1 MKHSQYR
8 SIIILILSQHCASF
22 LHQHAITTAPNFKP
36 SSVGRRLSPRYNY
49 LSIKPCNGII
59 FSKKTRI
66 STTSLLMARDANPNI
81 IFQKV
86 LRAPANSQFFLPNLV
101 DYLQNQFEVPKDLP
115 MVYSGTIPADD
126 DDDDESKKGGEDG
139 RYTIL
144 EWNSPLSRNP
154 DATRME
160 VEVVGIYTEKDE
172 TKGSG
177 LPSMAM
183 VVVKK
188 MNVKDETNALMM
200 KRLFDDSELK
210 ILKALDGA
218 LDDLVDGKVTLQGS
232 ASKRSSRSTTS
243 HDEKRNSEKAF
254 SSVEMDE
261 NGEWSA
267 LESLGEFEGF
277 DDTDGTLADLLIASS
292 GKNLKMEKDVIDA
305 VVTETSSSED
315 VAIPSDATNGEK
327 NSLETKKQDTKSQ
340 EHPKQQKQ
348 QEGGGD
354 FAVLAAKAAAAKQK
368 AKIKSTSVGGDFAV
382 EAAKAAAKKI
392 QKDPKSNKKMVQEE
406 SISKT
411 KKNAPLTKPAVVK
424 DAKVTME
431 NSMPLE
437 LPTIGR
443 SPMLDNLSKRKGSSA
458 AFQVKISNAK
468 NYARRNKLFEDAIA
482 EKNQRKEREDPKEKS
497 INLVVDDTVDA
508 SSLTEQDRQEKLDQ
522 VPFETI
528 SYSRLNSS
536 SSSSTDEKKVTK
548 TDEEIEQDILKAA
561 LDIMPGSLNQ
571 DDSEG
576 SMTTEELL
584 KSILKF
590 GDEKKEEEAD
600 GRGFV
605 RGAFSKA
612 KELTSGDKTTSKVKF
627 KDVSKMPSPMEN
639 LKYED
644 DVDVAKEKLTPEEEL
659 KRIFAAGESI
669 AESRITSSKASEQ
682 NKLTSKSTTKKSLV
696 DDQYVDDLIESDKTV
711 PRNARTLDD
720 ELAELEVRISKTPGE
735 DSDAYG
741 PNPVFDIFS
750 GPETYNLNVD
760 PLTAVNW
767 PGAQPGSRTDVK
779 LPPELSDAI
788 KSAKFAASLLSK
800 IVEES
805 DGEQSKVFYIE
816 GKKISDEQVQRLRR
830 AVEEGVAV
838 GLIEDPIQYMQEKAR
853 LRILVN
859 ELVNQPEERFGE
871 IATFYKDVLL
881 SDNFVLLLK
890 ENLKAM
896 ADKHLEIKRS
906 GKDATELDE
915 QHRKERDVLGKLVK
929 YAQLLLKEAQALGA
943 ELETT
948 QLEIIRSIC
957 NVAMDP
963 NHKTEE
969 ETSIALKDAV
979 RDMKP
984 LLDENFVAYLKYA
997 IAEEEARLARAG
1009 LLDDP
1014 EHNRWL
1020 FVLNIVQ
1027 EGVYSELAVGVQRYI
1042 DHIGYV
1048 LRMETKQE
1056 RKQLLAK
1063 LIDVMPSMVS

>member
-1 MKHSQYR
+1 
-8 SIIILILSQHCASF
+8 
-22 LHQHAITTAPNFKP
+22 
-36 SSVGRRLSPRYNY
+36 
-49 LSIKPCNGII
+49 
-59 FSKKTRI
+59 
-66 STTSLLMARDANPNI
+66 
-81 IFQKV
+81 
-86 LRAPANSQFFLPNLV
+86 
-101 DYLQNQFEVPKDLP
+101 
-115 MVYSGTIPADD
+115 MVYSATIPVDSSDD
-126 DDDDESKKGGEDG
+126 SNQGGNDG
-139 RYTIL
+139 EYTIL

-154 DATRME
+154 EATRME

-172 TKGSG
+172 AKGSC

-188 MNVKDETNALMM
+188 MNVKDDTNALMM
-200 KRLFDDSELK
+200 KRLFDDSESR
-210 ILKALDGA
+210 ILKALDRV
-218 LDDLVDGKVTLQGS
+218 LDDLVDGKVTLQS
-232 ASKRSSRSTTS
+232 NSIKTS
-243 HDEKRNSEKAF
+243 PSIFEKENTKKAF
-254 SSVEMDE
+254 LSSEVADE
-261 NGEWSA
+261 GEWSV
-267 LESLGEFEGF
+267 LDSLGDFEGF
-277 DDTDGTLADLLIASS
+277 DESDGTLADLITASS
-292 GKNLKMEKDVIDA
+292 GKNMNNMEKDIIDA
-305 VVTETSSSED
+305 VVSETSSSD
-315 VAIPSDATNGEK
+315 VTPEAKSETESMEK
-327 NSLETKKQDTKSQ
+327 KKQSSKSKDKKQ
-340 EHPKQQKQ
+340 EQ
-348 QEGGGD
+348 GGTRGGD

-368 AKIKSTSVGGDFAV
+368 TKMKSNSGGGDFAV

-392 QKDPKSNKKMVQEE
+392 EKDPKSKKELVEKEE
-406 SISKT
+406 QKSTKT
-411 KKNAPLTKPAVVK
+411 NESSRKITTVAK
-424 DAKVTME
+424 DAKVTMGKF
-431 NSMPLE
+431 MPME

-443 SPMLDNLSKRKGSSA
+443 SPMLDNLSKRSGSS
-458 AFQVKISNAK
+458 AFQVKVSNAK
-468 NYARRNKLFEDAIA
+468 KYNRRSKIFEEAME
-482 EKNQRKEREDPKEKS
+482 EKSRRTETENLKRKS
-497 INLVVDDTVDA
+497 INLLLKDTVDTNI
-508 SSLTEQDRQEKLDQ
+508 LTEEDRKKKLDQ
-522 VPFETI
+522 VPFEKI

-536 SSSSTDEKKVTK
+536 SSSSTDKKKVTK
-548 TDEEIEQDILKAA
+548 TDAEIEQDILKAA
-561 LDIMPGSLNQ
+561 LEIMPGSLNE
-571 DDSEG
+571 DDPEG
-576 SMTTEELL
+576 SMTAEELL

-600 GRGFV
+600 GNGFV
-605 RGAFSKA
+605 RGAYSKA
-612 KELTSGDKTTSKVKF
+612 KELSSGNQKIGNVGF
-627 KDVSKMPSPMEN
+627 KDVSKTSNPMEN
-639 LKYED
+639 VKYED
-644 DVDVAKEKLTPEEEL
+644 DIEVSKEKLTPEEEL

-669 AESRITSSKASEQ
+669 AESRITSSKASKQ
-682 NKLTSKSTTKKSLV
+682 NSLASKSAASRSRV
-696 DDQYVDDLIESDKTV
+696 DDQYIDDLIGSDKTV

-720 ELAELEVRISKTPGE
+720 ELAELEVRISKSPGE

-750 GPETYNLNVD
+750 GPETYNPNVD

-767 PGAQPGSRTDVK
+767 PGALPGSRTDVK
-779 LPPELSDAI
+779 LPQELSDAI

-800 IVEES
+800 IVEET

-816 GKKISDEQVQRLRR
+816 GKKISDGQVERLRR

-838 GLIEDPIQYMQEKAR
+838 GLIEDPFQYMQEKAR
-853 LRILVN
+853 LQILVN

-871 IATFYKDVLL
+871 IATFYKDILL
-881 SDNFVLLLK
+881 SDNFVILLK

-896 ADKHLEIKRS
+896 ADKHLDMKRS
-906 GKDATELDE
+906 GEDSTELEE

-948 QLEIIRSIC
+948 QLEVIRSIC

-984 LLDENFVAYLKYA
+984 LLDESFIAYLKYA
-997 IAEEEARLARAG
+997 ISEEEARLARAG

-1020 FVLNIVQ
+1020 FVLKIVQ

-1063 LIDVMPSMVS
+1063 FIDVMPSLDVRPFIKVVDNIAASLGQGRKGDFDTAILGGMTNKILQLRRDVYDLLPPERIKEMSKEADEWAARQKQKLIELRRVSKQRLKAARESTSSEEELQRRGEVERFT